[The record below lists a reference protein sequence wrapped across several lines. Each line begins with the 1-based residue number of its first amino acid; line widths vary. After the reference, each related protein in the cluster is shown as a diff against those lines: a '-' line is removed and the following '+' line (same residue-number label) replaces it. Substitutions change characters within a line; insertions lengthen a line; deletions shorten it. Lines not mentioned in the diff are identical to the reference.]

1 MQWVA
6 MLTML
11 IDHFG
16 YAFFPDQILWRIIGR
31 IAFPIYAYALAMGH
45 LRTSNK
51 LKYVTRLFIIALV
64 SQVPYQLAIN
74 PTGINV
80 VGTLFVAVVVL
91 NILDIVSSKILST
104 GIVVLFG
111 LVMQVLPFD
120 YGAYGLILVL
130 LFRYLSSH
138 ELVGAHMLL
147 NVMYYLFL
155 NHSILQM
162 SSIVVTMT
170 LVYGPKL
177 WSMLE
182 SMRVNKWIW
191 RSFYPLHLSLIAIW
205 KWVEW

>member
-1 MQWVA
+1 MQWIA

-11 IDHFG
+11 IDHIG
-16 YAFFPDQILWRIIGR
+16 YVFFPAQTLWRVIGR
-31 IAFPIYAYALAMGH
+31 IAFPIYAFGLAKGH

-51 LKYVTRLFIIALV
+51 FKYVTRLFIIALV

-80 VGTLFVAVVVL
+80 VGTLFVAVIVL
-91 NILDIVSSKILST
+91 NIMDRISSKILSV

-111 LVMQVLPFD
+111 IVMQVLPFD

-130 LFRYLSSH
+130 LYRYLSSN
-138 ELVGAHMLL
+138 ELVGAHILL

-162 SSIVVTMT
+162 ASILVTMT

-177 WSMLE
+177 WRRLE

-191 RSFYPLHLSLIAIW
+191 RSFYPLHLTLIAIW
-205 KWVEW
+205 KWVVW